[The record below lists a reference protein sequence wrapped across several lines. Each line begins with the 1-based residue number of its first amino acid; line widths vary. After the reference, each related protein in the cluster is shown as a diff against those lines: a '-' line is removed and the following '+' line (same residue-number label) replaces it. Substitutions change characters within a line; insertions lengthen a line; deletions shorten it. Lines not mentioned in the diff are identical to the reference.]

1 MHLKNL
7 LLLASAAMGAIAQYD
22 NGLYNDVQYD
32 DVPYDI
38 FADDSGPRPK
48 VGSLGLAKN
57 GIRGLTS
64 RRQSSLRSDIVRDDN
79 WSQSGTIAAEILH
92 HTCQEIPIRFDFSQA
107 IVNFM
112 SIRTAREN

>member
-48 VGSLGLAKN
+48 
-57 GIRGLTS
+57 
-64 RRQSSLRSDIVRDDN
+64 
-79 WSQSGTIAAEILH
+79 
-92 HTCQEIPIRFDFSQA
+92 A
-107 IVNFM
+107 IVFEKRHCKGRQLV
-112 SIRTAREN
+112 SIWDDRCRNLAPHM